1 MKIATFGANHADFG
15 QRSAQPPRDPIRRSN
30 RANLAGLFP
39 YESGFAISSE
49 KAPKRFRRRR
59 RADRVSE
66 CRRELFRI
74 FFGKTRRVFRAS
86 GGDPIIIYDGEPGI
100 YRRRKKKRYLGM
112 RNKKNAK
119 RRKKRLTEGDHARKR
134 RHSLGRFAAFRI
146 GS

>member
-1 MKIATFGANHADFG
+1 MPISGNG
-15 QRSAQPPRDPIRRSN
+15 RREPPRDPIRRSY
-30 RANLAGLFP
+30 RANLAGLFL

-49 KAPKRFRRRR
+49 NAPKRFRRRR

-86 GGDPIIIYDGEPGI
+86 GGDPIITYDGEPGI
-100 YRRRKKKRYLGM
+100 YRRRKKKTIFGDAGQ
-112 RNKKNAK
+112 KNAK